1 MNRTPA
7 LVSANSGSAAK
18 YTHGCRR
25 CSKRIAGGTT
35 WRDTRL
41 RLLTVWRYFSWASTG
56 VSGSNA
62 SRARCTCS
70 PDQSMKLCRFTRDP
84 VGIVNASSTPA
95 IVACT
100 PDISTQNH
108 STTPTARYGMSA

>member
-1 MNRTPA
+1 
-7 LVSANSGSAAK
+7 
-18 YTHGCRR
+18 
-25 CSKRIAGGTT
+25 
-35 WRDTRL
+35 
-41 RLLTVWRYFSWASTG
+41 
-56 VSGSNA
+56 
-62 SRARCTCS
+62 
-70 PDQSMKLCRFTRDP
+70 MKLCRFTRDP